1 MKKKDE
7 FYTVRGYKM
16 LNGDK
21 KLLTASMEDYLEMIY
36 RIHKEEGYVRMNQ
49 LAEKLNVRPS
59 SASKTVQKLNSLGM
73 VDYQK
78 YGIIKLTEEGKK
90 LGSFL
95 LKRHNIIEEFLKNI
109 GIKEMRL
116 KDTEM
121 MEHGMSLSTLQNIYI
136 LNKFFADNP
145 DVMTRFEDYKA
156 KYYDERDPSDFPFDI

>member
-78 YGIIKLTEEGKK
+78 YGIIKLTEEGKRS
-90 LGSFL
+90 SFL
-95 LKRHNIIEEFLKNI
+95 LKGII
-109 GIKEMRL
+109 
-116 KDTEM
+116 
-121 MEHGMSLSTLQNIYI
+121 
-136 LNKFFADNP
+136 
-145 DVMTRFEDYKA
+145 
-156 KYYDERDPSDFPFDI
+156 